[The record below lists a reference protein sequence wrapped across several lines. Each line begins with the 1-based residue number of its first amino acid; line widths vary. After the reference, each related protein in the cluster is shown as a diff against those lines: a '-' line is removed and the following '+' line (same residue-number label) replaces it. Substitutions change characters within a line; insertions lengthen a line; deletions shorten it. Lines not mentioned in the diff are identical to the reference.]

1 LTLTFPHFVPEK
13 DGTHNAC
20 DIHAPKRHDVAGSS
34 SRSCDGSSRSFR
46 RLVGQLD
53 ALPDTHPIKVPAAAE
68 MCGVHR
74 TTLWRWIREGLLP
87 RPTKIGNAATF
98 PLGLIRAIQR
108 NGLASKKK
116 ADLSLRTG
124 G

>member
-1 LTLTFPHFVPEK
+1 MITFSQLSPHAAHQSVAEDVTSTQVDSK
-13 DGTHNAC
+13 S
-20 DIHAPKRHDVAGSS
+20 DVA
-34 SRSCDGSSRSFR
+34 SRVVAPRTSTFQRF
-46 RLVGQLD
+46 LPHLD
-53 ALPDTHPIKVPAAAE
+53 QLPDTHPIKVPAAAE

>member
-1 LTLTFPHFVPEK
+1 M
-13 DGTHNAC
+13 
-20 DIHAPKRHDVAGSS
+20 AGELL
-34 SRSCDGSSRSFR
+34 G
-46 RLVGQLD
+46 
-53 ALPDTHPIKVPAAAE
+53 
-68 MCGVHR
+68 GVHR
-74 TTLWRWIREGLLP
+74 TTIWRWVRENRLP
-87 RPTKIGNAATF
+87 PPTKIAGVPCF